1 MKRAVTDFC
10 SEVLVTG
17 CSNVVRALGSG
28 DRVDAYAAAPP
39 LPPVE
44 IPGYAGEVRS

>member
-1 MKRAVTDFC
+1 MKRAVTVFC
-10 SEVLVTG
+10 SEFLVTG
-17 CSNVVRALGSG
+17 CSNVVRAPGSG